1 MVNSKQMKRPWLRG
15 ILRNSLILVGGI
27 AVGFLLLLAVYAL
40 PVDRMED
47 NVMLSLPTFDGTWGS
62 GEESYEQLLK
72 GYRST
77 QLDNSTDSLML
88 LTAINRSDEP
98 LTKQVAN
105 VYAYTGSSGLP
116 YLTLRE
122 MGEADF
128 DNSQSTARARY
139 WLGYLVV
146 LKPLL
151 MVMTYMDVRMLNM
164 LGQGGLV
171 LAIILLMQKRG
182 LGRYIVPFAVSLV
195 CLSPIAMPFSMQFS
209 TVFYVFAI
217 AMVLMLWKPKFA
229 EEKIGMSTFFLLIG
243 MMTSFIDFLT
253 YPIASFGMP
262 FLLLMLL
269 RKDNDKQ
276 AKTFVQLGIWW
287 VVGYFGMW
295 AGKWLIA
302 GLFGGEEYFWYNL
315 LSTIDTRSSME
326 SASIPLSYM
335 DVLGSVMSV
344 FAKKPYLLLGG
355 GIAIGCGVS
364 MYRSRG
370 NRKVLKPSY
379 ALLMA
384 LVSVLPFLWYLGT
397 SNHTYNHAFFTS
409 RGLIVTVFGLLC
421 LITGATEQKQRIETK

>member
-1 MVNSKQMKRPWLRG
+1 M
-15 ILRNSLILVGGI
+15 
-27 AVGFLLLLAVYAL
+27 
-40 PVDRMED
+40 
-47 NVMLSLPTFDGTWGS
+47 
-62 GEESYEQLLK
+62 
-72 GYRST
+72 
-77 QLDNSTDSLML
+77 
-88 LTAINRSDEP
+88 
-98 LTKQVAN
+98 
-105 VYAYTGSSGLP
+105 
-116 YLTLRE
+116 
-122 MGEADF
+122 
-128 DNSQSTARARY
+128 
-139 WLGYLVV
+139 V

>member
-229 EEKIGMSTFFLLIG
+229 EEKIGMSTFF
-243 MMTSFIDFLT
+243 IDFLT